1 MGYLFVA
8 LALLSGGI
16 KSFCGKK
23 ISGKTPT
30 IKNAILTNF
39 VRMLFCIIF
48 GFLFVLVIDGVG
60 ALKMDGMAILLA
72 LGGSIATCVFL
83 VSWLLA
89 MRKNAYMTVE
99 AFVLVSMLVPVL
111 LKLLLYGEKVD
122 LFQWIGLAILIFAVV
137 LMSIYN
143 NQTKGKLTAVG
154 VLLLLVVCLGNG
166 LNSFTQNVFK
176 TEFSLLSAAA
186 FNFYVYVFSAALLGI
201 TFLCLKEKPTAE
213 EESAKQVGE
222 DLEKKEPLFDRTKLI
237 LIAIMAVFLFCNSYF
252 ITLANG
258 YLPAVQLNP
267 LLNVSALLVGLFIS
281 VVFFK
286 EKLKAVSIIGIS
298 LMVVGVIFI
307 NVLSVLL

>member
-1 MGYLFVA
+1 MGYLYVA

-16 KSFCGKK
+16 KAFCGKK

-39 VRMLFCIIF
+39 IRMLFCIAF

-60 ALKMDGMAILLA
+60 ALKMDKMAILLA
-72 LGGSIATCVFL
+72 LGGSLATCVFL

-99 AFVLVSMLVPVL
+99 AFVLASMLVPVL
-111 LKLLLYGEKVD
+111 LKLAFYGEQVGA
-122 LFQWIGLAILIFAVV
+122 FQWIGLAILLFSVV

-154 VLLLLVVCLGNG
+154 LLLLLVVCLGNG
-166 LNSFTQNVFK
+166 LNSFTQNIFK
-176 TEFSLLSAAA
+176 TEFSSFSAAA
-186 FNFYVYVFSAALLGI
+186 FNFYVYVFSAALLGV
-201 TFLCLKEKPTAE
+201 TFLCIKEKPSE
-213 EESAKQVGE
+213 ETEGQVCDE
-222 DLEKKEPLFDRTKLI
+222 LEEKEPLFDKVKL
-237 LIAIMAVFLFCNSYF
+237 LYIAIMAIFLFCNSYF

-258 YLPAVQLNP
+258 YLPAVKLNP
-267 LLNVSALLVGLFIS
+267 LLNVSALFVGLFIS

-286 EKLKAVSIIGIS
+286 EKLKTISVIGIS
-298 LMVVGVIFI
+298 LMIVGVLFI
-307 NVLSVLL
+307 NVL

>member
-16 KSFCGKK
+16 KAFCGKK

-39 VRMLFCIIF
+39 IRMLFCIVF
-48 GFLFVLVIDGVG
+48 GFLFVLAVDGVS
-60 ALKMDGMAILLA
+60 ALKMDTMAILLA
-72 LGGSIATCVFL
+72 LGGSLATCIFL

-99 AFVLVSMLVPVL
+99 AFVLASMLVPVL
-111 LKLLLYGEKVD
+111 LKLALYGEKVGV
-122 LFQWIGLAILIFAVV
+122 FQWIGLAILLFSVW

-154 VLLLLVVCLGNG
+154 FALLLVVCLGNG

-176 TEFSLLSAAA
+176 TEFSMQSAAA
-186 FNFYVYVFSAALLGI
+186 FNFYVYVFSAALLGV
-201 TFLCLKEKPTAE
+201 TFLCIKEKPTVEAE
-213 EESAKQVGE
+213 REKVGK
-222 DLEKKEPLFDRTKLI
+222 DLTEKEPLFDKTKL
-237 LIAIMAVFLFCNSYF
+237 LFIAIMAIFLFCNSYF

-258 YLPAVQLNP
+258 YLPAVKLNP

-286 EKLKAVSIIGIS
+286 EKLKTVSVIGVC
-298 LMVVGVIFI
+298 LMVLGVIFI
-307 NVLSVLL
+307 NVL